1 MSLLIIISPPNT
13 HHPSF
18 QKRSSPNQIHQPSLP
33 TFQILTTSTIMHFL
47 RSSVVAFAI
56 SLAPVARAADCTSGS
71 DIYTQDI
78 RILADNFYNNNLNP
92 QVGGQGVD
100 LPGASSYWATQGS
113 AKACI
118 HNDYIFEHTH
128 DSLSDIA
135 GGISNIA
142 DQCCSTD
149 QCGGGYYTVKGD
161 TGLNTRLNVVQS
173 GVNCD

>member
-1 MSLLIIISPPNT
+1 
-13 HHPSF
+13 
-18 QKRSSPNQIHQPSLP
+18 
-33 TFQILTTSTIMHFL
+33 MHFL
-47 RSSVVAFAI
+47 RSSIVAFAI
-56 SLAPVARAADCTSGS
+56 SLAPVALAADCVSGS
-71 DIYTQDI
+71 NIYTEDI
-78 RILADNFYNNNLNP
+78 RILADDFQNNYLNL

-100 LPGASSYWATQGS
+100 LPPASSYSATQGS

-128 DSLSDIA
+128 DSLGDIA

-161 TGLNTRLNVVQS
+161 TGLATRLNVVQS